1 MFASWSKRQ
10 AKSFTIWLSVHG
22 GLMLTALAF
31 GSQGIGELALATS
44 SILVVASIFLPMPVI
59 GFYTYQKFMG
69 RHTERLE
76 RTASFLFDAGFFGFV
91 AFLPWL
97 LVWSAFR

>member
-31 GSQGIGELALATS
+31 GSAGIGKIALGTSCVLAICS
-44 SILVVASIFLPMPVI
+44 VFLMWPV
-59 GFYTYQKFMG
+59 GAFYIYQRLLG
-69 RHTERLE
+69 RGTERLE
-76 RTASFLFDAGFFGFV
+76 GATSYAFDVCFFCFV

-97 LVWSAFR
+97 LIWSMFH